1 MGFLDSFSTRNRLR
15 TLEEAFETLE
25 RKVKGLETEW
35 NETLDKFNRLHGRIA
50 KRAQLDS
57 RRVSNGEGPSPDLG
71 PDTGDGLLTT
81 AERHRRLNAE
91 IAARRHSQIFSKDVR
106 SFLSITSC
114 LDPHIQQ
121 DVRHAQ
127 RSRTALMAP
136 SFISPIT
143 MSHCVRCRALRS
155 RNYRSIG
162 GEWDG
167 NSRGLLRLKATST
180 PTSMWLIQKSN
191 GNREPWSTTSA

>member
-15 TLEEAFETLE
+15 TLEEGMEALQ

-57 RRVSNGEGPSPDLG
+57 RRAPSNGEGPSPDLG

-91 IAARRHSQIFSKDVR
+91 IAARRHSQMR
-106 SFLSITSC
+106 
-114 LDPHIQQ
+114 
-121 DVRHAQ
+121 
-127 RSRTALMAP
+127 
-136 SFISPIT
+136 
-143 MSHCVRCRALRS
+143 
-155 RNYRSIG
+155 
-162 GEWDG
+162 GE
-167 NSRGLLRLKATST
+167 
-180 PTSMWLIQKSN
+180 
-191 GNREPWSTTSA
+191 